1 MNTSAA
7 CIPLE
12 KYSAIMCKSILEHIL
27 LDKVNY
33 IELRLQ
39 NMEPAWPLKN
49 FEKEIILEISF
60 LKTLF
65 LILH

>member
-12 KYSAIMCKSILEHIL
+12 KYSAIMCKSILKHIL

-39 NMEPAWPLKN
+39 NM
-49 FEKEIILEISF
+49 
-60 LKTLF
+60 
-65 LILH
+65 